1 MATKFCNDERRG
13 AENARI
19 AARRLYC
26 HPLAAALAAAFALC
40 APLAERADAAQF
52 PSAAT
57 LAASGVMSAAA
68 RGDPPKRGG
77 AEPATTTPAPVGD
90 GNAIVVANCNDSGP
104 GSLRDAVA
112 SAGDGGNV
120 DLTTLA
126 CSTITLTSGAIV
138 VAGYGVTVFG
148 PGASALTIDGNNS
161 DRVIDHLGNGSLN
174 ISGLAVA
181 HGVGEGD
188 GGCLHSNGTLRLFYS
203 AVHDCVAQASGAARG
218 GGVYARDYLHMG
230 YSSIVGN
237 AVESGTGYARGGG
250 IYVRYEITMS
260 ASTISGNSAVSN
272 ASDSDGGGI
281 FAGGNAQVYYSTIS
295 NNQAELGGGVVLTS
309 GGAAVARIVDS
320 TISNNVATQSIGG
333 VFSDAYLELRN
344 STIAFNCATVTS
356 NIIYIVGIG
365 LQFRDHPPEM
375 QSSIIANNTLCV
387 ARDVSAAPEDV
398 PYDVSGG
405 LYDGSVT
412 GANNLIV
419 TAAVVLPADTLHSDP
434 LLNPLAYNGG
444 PTRTLSISATSPAI
458 DAGNN
463 VAGVDFD
470 QRGMSFA
477 RSMGLAPDIGA
488 YELNTD
494 IIFIG
499 GFE

>member
-1 MATKFCNDERRG
+1 MPT
-13 AENARI
+13 
-19 AARRLYC
+19 
-26 HPLAAALAAAFALC
+26 
-40 APLAERADAAQF
+40 
-52 PSAAT
+52 
-57 LAASGVMSAAA
+57 AA
-68 RGDPPKRGG
+68 RGDPPKRRH
-77 AEPATTTPAPVGD
+77 AVRTAPAPVPGGD
-90 GNAIVVANCNDSGP
+90 GTIVVANCNDSGP

-112 SAGDGGNV
+112 SAGDGGSV
-120 DLTTLA
+120 DLTTLT

-138 VAGYGVTVFG
+138 IAGYGVTVLG

-161 DRVIDHLGNGSLN
+161 DRVIDHLGTGSLN
-174 ISGLAVA
+174 IFGVSVA
-181 HGVGEGD
+181 HGLGVGD
-188 GGCLHSNGTLRLFYS
+188 GGCLHSNGSIRLFYS

-218 GGVYARDYLHMG
+218 GGVYVRDYLHMG
-230 YSSIVGN
+230 YSAIVGN

-250 IYVRYEITMS
+250 IYVQNQITMS

-272 ASDSDGGGI
+272 ASDSFGGGI
-281 FAGGNAQVYYSTIS
+281 FAGGVALLYYSTIS
-295 NNQAELGGGVVLTS
+295 NNQAELGGGVVLS
-309 GGAAVARIVDS
+309 SDGPADARIVDS
-320 TISNNVATQSIGG
+320 TISDNVATESIGG
-333 VFSDAYLELRN
+333 VFSNAYLELRN

-356 NIIYIVGIG
+356 NIIYSVGIG

-387 ARDVSAAPEDV
+387 ARNVSAPQGV

-419 TAAVVLPADTLHSDP
+419 TSAVVLPADTLHSDP
-434 LLNPLAYNGG
+434 LLGPLAYNGG
-444 PTRTLSISATSPAI
+444 PTRTRSISATSPAI
-458 DAGNN
+458 NAGNN

-470 QRGMSFA
+470 QRGTSFA
-477 RSMGLAPDIGA
+477 RSMGAAPDIGA

>member
-1 MATKFCNDERRG
+1 MATKFCNDDGRG
-13 AENARI
+13 AGNARI
-19 AARRLYC
+19 AARKLYR

-40 APLAERADAAQF
+40 APAAERAGAAQF
-52 PSAAT
+52 ASAANVV
-57 LAASGVMSAAA
+57 ASGGMSAAP
-68 RGDPPKRGG
+68 RRDPPKRRR
-77 AEPATTTPAPVGD
+77 AERAALAPDPGGD

-112 SAGDGGNV
+112 SAGDGGSV
-120 DLTTLA
+120 DLTALT

-138 VAGYGVTVFG
+138 IAGYGVTVFG
-148 PGASALTIDGNNS
+148 PGANALTIDGNNS
-161 DRVIDHLGNGSLN
+161 DRVIDHLGSGSLN

-181 HGVGEGD
+181 HGVGAGD
-188 GGCLHSNGTLRLFYS
+188 GGCLHSNGTIRLFYS

-218 GGVYARDYLHMG
+218 GGVYVRDYLHMG
-230 YSSIVGN
+230 YTTIVGN

-250 IYVRYEITMS
+250 IYVQNQITMS

-272 ASDSDGGGI
+272 AADSVGGGI
-281 FAGGNAQVYYSTIS
+281 FAGGAALLYYSTIS
-295 NNQAELGGGVVLTS
+295 NNQAELGGGVVLSS
-309 GGAAVARIVDS
+309 GGADGCPHRRQHDFGQCRDRVHRRRVFRRVPRAPQQHDRIQLRHRNVQHHIQRGHRLAV
-320 TISNNVATQSIGG
+320 
-333 VFSDAYLELRN
+333 
-344 STIAFNCATVTS
+344 
-356 NIIYIVGIG
+356 
-365 LQFRDHPPEM
+365 RDHPPDM
-375 QSSIIANNTLCV
+375 QSSIIANNALCV
-387 ARDVSAAPEDV
+387 ARDVSAAPQGV

-412 GANNLIV
+412 GANNLVV

-434 LLNPLAYNGG
+434 LLRPLAYNGG

-458 DAGNN
+458 DVGNN

-470 QRGMSFA
+470 QRGTSFA
-477 RSMGLAPDIGA
+477 RSLGAAPDIGA